1 MSTNR
6 RLLQCT
12 ELEYI
17 LLGDL
22 RDLLEE
28 NPADNETANW
38 LEAVLDAL
46 LDTLPEEF
54 ALKSDDGYLQ
64 EVLDRFPNWDSQVS
78 RLECGYSHLV
88 QRLEDLRTRLC
99 VGDDFQKVAAEVSA
113 DLREW
118 MNEFV
123 RHHQQE
129 RELVSMAA
137 SYDVGGNG

>member
-1 MSTNR
+1 MSANR

-28 NPADNETANW
+28 KPADDETANW

-54 ALKSDDGYLQ
+54 ALKSDHGYLQ

-78 RLECGYSHLV
+78 RLECGYSQLV
-88 QRLEDLRTRLC
+88 QRLEELRDRIRK
-99 VGDDFQKVAAEVSA
+99 GSDFQSIATDVSD

-118 MNEFV
+118 MNTFV
-123 RHHQQE
+123 KHHQQE

-137 SYDVGGNG
+137 SYDVGGDG

>member
-1 MSTNR
+1 MTAHR
-6 RLLQCT
+6 RLQQCT

-28 NPADNETANW
+28 PGDAETAHW

-54 ALKSDDGYLQ
+54 ALKSDHGYLQ
-64 EVLDRFPNWDSQVS
+64 EVLDRFPNWDTKVQQLELGYDQLLL
-78 RLECGYSHLV
+78 RLEQLRD
-88 QRLEDLRTRLC
+88 RLASGEEFERIAAS
-99 VGDDFQKVAAEVSA
+99 VAA
-113 DLREW
+113 DLRDW
-118 MNEFV
+118 MNSFV
-123 RHHQQE
+123 RHHREE
-129 RELVSMAA
+129 RELVTMAA

>member
-28 NPADNETANW
+28 PADNETAHW

-54 ALKSDDGYLQ
+54 ALKSDHGYLQ
-64 EVLDRFPNWDSQVS
+64 VVLDRFPNWDTQVS
-78 RLECGYSHLV
+78 RLELGYSQLLLG
-88 QRLEDLRTRLC
+88 LEDLRDKLNG
-99 VGDDFQKVAAEVSA
+99 GDDFQRIASDVSS
-113 DLREW
+113 DLENW
-118 MNEFV
+118 MTNFV
-123 RHHQQE
+123 QHHQQE

-137 SYDVGGNG
+137 TYDVGGDG

>member
-1 MSTNR
+1 MSANR
-6 RLLQCT
+6 RLQQCT

-28 NPADNETANW
+28 PADEETAHW

-54 ALKSDDGYLQ
+54 ALKSDHGYLQ
-64 EVLDRFPNWDSQVS
+64 EVLDRFPNWDTKVAE
-78 RLECGYSHLV
+78 LEAGYAQLF
-88 QRLEDLRTRLC
+88 QRLEQLRDRLC
-99 VGDDFQKVAAEVSA
+99 YGGDFQRIAATVSA
-113 DLREW
+113 DLRDW
-118 MNEFV
+118 MTSFIK
-123 RHHQQE
+123 HHQQE
-129 RELVSMAA
+129 RELVSMAV

>member
-28 NPADNETANW
+28 KPADNETANW

-54 ALKSDDGYLQ
+54 ALKSDHGYLQ

-78 RLECGYSHLV
+78 RLEGGYSHLLV
-88 QRLEDLRTRLC
+88 RLEDLRDRIC
-99 VGDDFQKVAAEVSA
+99 NGSDFHMIAAEVST
-113 DLREW
+113 DLKEW
-118 MNEFV
+118 MNAFV
-123 RHHQQE
+123 HHHQQE
-129 RELVSMAA
+129 RELVSMSV
-137 SYDVGGNG
+137 SYDVGGDG